1 MNSDTAWTMPAWS
14 RHLMSSVAVSIAT
27 VVCEDFADVLGNDTA
42 GDDTAG
48 DDTAALSLEVVLLG
62 VVLLSIMR
70 PIQKTKLSALH
81 GHADSKNLIKV

>member
-1 MNSDTAWTMPAWS
+1 MPAWS
-14 RHLMSSVAVSIAT
+14 RHLMSSVAVSIAA

-42 GDDTAG
+42 GE
-48 DDTAALSLEVVLLG
+48 DTAALSLGVVLLG

>member
-1 MNSDTAWTMPAWS
+1 MPAWS

-42 GDDTAG
+42 GDDTA
-48 DDTAALSLEVVLLG
+48 ALSLG
-62 VVLLSIMR
+62 VVLLSIIR

-81 GHADSKNLIKV
+81 SHADSKNLIKV